1 MAEEKAGVRAGRFKR
16 GAAILPSIL
25 TTGNLFFGFWA
36 IIRTIHRDYAGAA
49 VWIILAVLLDVFDGR
64 IARMTGTS
72 SEFGGELDSLADAI
86 SFGVAPAVLVYCW
99 GMQTLP
105 RAGWLV
111 AFFFVVGGVMRLAR
125 FNVQRH
131 AVDGRYFVG
140 LPIPAAAGQL
150 TAIILFAPDQ
160 VTQRPVA
167 ILIGAAVL
175 LLAVLMV
182 SMLRYPSF
190 KNVDLK
196 SRRRSVVVLGI
207 AAVFLLIAWRPTW
220 ALLAAATAYS
230 LSGLFSY
237 LLTTLRRRGGQSA
250 ASPTAAG
257 AGI

>member
-1 MAEEKAGVRAGRFKR
+1 MKAGRFKR

-36 IIRTIHRDYAGAA
+36 IIRAIHKDYAGAA

-64 IARMTGTS
+64 IARMTGTA

-111 AFFFVVGGVMRLAR
+111 AFFFVVCGVMRLAR

-131 AVDGRYFVG
+131 AVDGRHFVG

-150 TAIILFAPDQ
+150 TAIILFVPDQ
-160 VTQRPVA
+160 VTQRPGA

-175 LLAVLMV
+175 VLAGLMV
-182 SMLRYPSF
+182 SALRYPSF
-190 KNVDLK
+190 KHVDLR

-220 ALLAAATAYS
+220 ALPTVATAYS
-230 LSGLFSY
+230 LSGPFLY
-237 LLTTLRRRGGQSA
+237 LLTALRRRGGQPA

-257 AGI
+257 AGV

>member
-1 MAEEKAGVRAGRFKR
+1 MAGGVAGKKAGRFRR

-36 IIRTIHRDYAGAA
+36 IVRAIHGDYAGAA
-49 VWIILAVLLDVFDGR
+49 ACIILAVLLDVFDGR
-64 IARMTGTS
+64 IARLTGTA

-140 LPIPAAAGQL
+140 LPIPAAAGQI
-150 TAIILFAPDQ
+150 TVAVLFAPEP
-160 VTQRPVA
+160 VTQRVA
-167 ILIGAAVL
+167 GMLIGATVL

-190 KNVDLK
+190 KNVDLR

-220 ALLAAATAYS
+220 ALPALATTYL
-230 LSGLFSY
+230 LSGPLSY
-237 LLTTLRRRGGQSA
+237 LVMALRRRGGKSA
-250 ASPTAAG
+250 APPTAVS

>member
-1 MAEEKAGVRAGRFKR
+1 MAEKTTRTKVGRFKR

-36 IIRTIHRDYAGAA
+36 IVRTIHQDYAGAA

-64 IARMTGTS
+64 IARMTGTA

-99 GMQTLP
+99 GMLTLP

-125 FNVQRH
+125 YNVQRH

-150 TAIILFAPDQ
+150 STIILFAPEP
-160 VTQRPVA
+160 VTQRSA
-167 ILIGAAVL
+167 AMLIGGMVL

-182 SMLRYPSF
+182 SALRYPSF
-190 KNVDLK
+190 KQFDLR

-220 ALLAAATAYS
+220 ALPLMGIAYA
-230 LSGLFSY
+230 LSGPLSY
-237 LLTTLRRRGGQSA
+237 LLAVLRRRGGKPA
-250 ASPTAAG
+250 ASPTPAG

>member
-1 MAEEKAGVRAGRFKR
+1 MPERFKR

-36 IIRTIHRDYAGAA
+36 IVRTIHKDYAGAA
-49 VWIILAVLLDVFDGR
+49 VWIILAVLLDIFDGR
-64 IARMTGTS
+64 IARMTGTA

-99 GMQTLP
+99 GMQLLP

-140 LPIPAAAGQL
+140 LPIPAAAGQV
-150 TAIILFAPDQ
+150 TAIVLFTPEP
-160 VTQRPVA
+160 VTQRPAAMLV
-167 ILIGAAVL
+167 GAGVL

-182 SMLRYPSF
+182 SALRYPSF
-190 KNVDLK
+190 KKVDLR

-207 AAVFLLIAWRPTW
+207 AAVFLLVAWRPTW
-220 ALLAAATAYS
+220 ALPAMATAYA
-230 LSGLFSY
+230 LSGPFAY
-237 LLTTLRRRGGQSA
+237 LLTAVRRHSGRAAPPSTA
-250 ASPTAAG
+250 ASVGT
-257 AGI
+257 